1 MSDTL
6 ALWPPSPR
14 VRSCPGIPCSRT
26 REGYSAEAVAVR
38 GAEREED
45 GEEDVAVAEVAEPS
59 DDNAWEV
66 DAAATRIQARH
77 RGNAARRG
85 DRGDGAGQPRRLRGA
100 EFKLMQ
106 EADAAR
112 NIQVNTQACQTT

>member
-1 MSDTL
+1 MS
-6 ALWPPSPR
+6 R
-14 VRSCPGIPCSRT
+14 
-26 REGYSAEAVAVR
+26 R
-38 GAEREED
+38 GGGVGLGAGED
-45 GEEDVAVAEVAEPS
+45 GEEDVAAAEIAEPS
-59 DDNAWEV
+59 DNAWEV

-85 DRGDGAGQPRRLRGA
+85 DTGDGGGGQPRRLRGA

-112 NIQVNTQACQTT
+112 NIQVNTTACWRLVPTGC

>member
-1 MSDTL
+1 MS
-6 ALWPPSPR
+6 R
-14 VRSCPGIPCSRT
+14 
-26 REGYSAEAVAVR
+26 R
-38 GAEREED
+38 GAGGAGAGAGEA
-45 GEEDVAVAEVAEPS
+45 GEEDVAAGEIAEPS
-59 DDNAWEV
+59 DNAWEV

-85 DRGDGAGQPRRLRGA
+85 DSDDRDGQPRRLRGA

-112 NIQVNTQACQTT
+112 NIQVNTTACWRLFPTSC